1 MHLCG
6 LSACLLHSCMG
17 FHRTLQSM
25 LPADICT
32 LGELSATTSSEACL
46 EEPNTLVQQ
55 CSGLVL
61 VYYRQ
66 KSVLLV
72 SSLAGSHS
80 SNDLASQSAVDAF
93 SAVVRCASCIQST
106 VPLQSVPANPADYTL
121 RAL

>member
-1 MHLCG
+1 
-6 LSACLLHSCMG
+6 
-17 FHRTLQSM
+17 M

-61 VYYRQ
+61 AYYRQ
-66 KSVLLV
+66 KSIVLLV
-72 SSLAGSHS
+72 SPLAGSHS
-80 SNDLASQSAVDAF
+80 SNILASQSAVDVF